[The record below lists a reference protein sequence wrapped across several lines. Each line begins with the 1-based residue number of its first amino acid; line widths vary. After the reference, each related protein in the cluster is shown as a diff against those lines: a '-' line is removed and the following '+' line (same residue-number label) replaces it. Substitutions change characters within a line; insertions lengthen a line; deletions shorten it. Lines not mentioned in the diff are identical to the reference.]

1 MKPRTNPLSLAIGL
15 LLASLLAACGPGV
28 GGSGTGAAEE
38 PLLQFGATAI
48 AVCGNPQAP
57 QPAAC
62 VTGQATPYADSATQ
76 PRVTAQLL
84 DGHIELQ
91 APCAGLK
98 FSGDWAAV
106 GSQSPRFYGSVTN
119 ASGTALA
126 SLIST
131 PASSEQGLRVELRD
145 AQGALLLGPLTL
157 IPATPG
163 ALSAGCS

>member
-48 AVCGNPQAP
+48 AVCGNPLAP

-106 GSQSPRFYGSVTN
+106 GSQSPRFYGSVTS
-119 ASGTALA
+119 ASGTSLA
-126 SLIST
+126 SLISA
-131 PASSEQGLRVELRD
+131 PAGEQGLRVELRD